1 MGWYQRRVHGGH
13 SLVDSRTMKV
23 VLFVAFI
30 LLKLVS
36 ARDIPAEPEVQEVM
50 PTTDVVWP
58 VFSTEKIQDKV
69 DQIANEALYQNV
81 QEYLKVPLDWI
92 AKYTTSPLKMIQEYS
107 KTSYAEMTKAG
118 NGMVRIAAETA
129 PYVVALSLVAG
140 VFYLILTLV
149 NLVFNTKTNLARLAA
164 GYVND
169 NLNLFKDEVPQ
180 LMQRMMPEMNL
191 DVLDVIAKMKQKF
204 E

>member
-1 MGWYQRRVHGGH
+1 
-13 SLVDSRTMKV
+13 MKV

-92 AKYTTSPLKMIQEYS
+92 AKYTSSPLEMIQEYS

-118 NGMVRIAAETA
+118 NGMVRFAAETA
-129 PYVVALSLVAG
+129 PYVVAITLVVG
-140 VFYLILTLV
+140 TFYLILTLV
-149 NLVFNTKTNLARLAA
+149 NLVFNTKTNLMKLAA

-169 NLNLFKDEVPQ
+169 NLNIFRDEVPQ

>member
-1 MGWYQRRVHGGH
+1 MGI
-13 SLVDSRTMKV
+13 SLVDSPTMKV

-50 PTTDVVWP
+50 PSTEVDWP
-58 VFSTEKIQDKV
+58 GFSTEKI
-69 DQIANEALYQNV
+69 

-92 AKYTTSPLKMIQEYS
+92 AKYTSSPLEMIQEYS

-129 PYVVALSLVAG
+129 PYVVAITLVVG
-140 VFYLILTLV
+140 TFYLILTLV
-149 NLVFNTKTNLARLAA
+149 NLVFNTKTNLMKLAA

-169 NLNLFKDEVPQ
+169 NLNIFRDEVPQ

-191 DVLDVIAKMKQKF
+191 DVLDIIAKMKQKF

>member
-1 MGWYQRRVHGGH
+1 MGI
-13 SLVDSRTMKV
+13 SLVDSPTMKV

-50 PTTDVVWP
+50 PSTEVDWP

-81 QEYLKVPLDWI
+81 QEYLKVPLE
-92 AKYTTSPLKMIQEYS
+92 MIQEYS

-118 NGMVRIAAETA
+118 NGMVRFAAETA
-129 PYVVALSLVAG
+129 PYVVAITLVVG
-140 VFYLILTLV
+140 TFYLILTLV
-149 NLVFNTKTNLARLAA
+149 NLVFNTKTNLMKLAA

-169 NLNLFKDEVPQ
+169 NLNIFRDEVPQ

>member
-1 MGWYQRRVHGGH
+1 MGI
-13 SLVDSRTMKV
+13 SLVDSPTMKV

-50 PTTDVVWP
+50 PSTEVDWP
-58 VFSTEKIQDKV
+58 GFSTEKIQDKV

-92 AKYTTSPLKMIQEYS
+92 AKYTTSPLKM
-107 KTSYAEMTKAG
+107 TKAG

-140 VFYLILTLV
+140 VFYLIL
-149 NLVFNTKTNLARLAA
+149 
-164 GYVND
+164 
-169 NLNLFKDEVPQ
+169 
-180 LMQRMMPEMNL
+180 
-191 DVLDVIAKMKQKF
+191 
-204 E
+204 

>member
-1 MGWYQRRVHGGH
+1 MGWYQRRVHGD
-13 SLVDSRTMKV
+13 SLVDSPTMKV

-36 ARDIPAEPEVQEVM
+36 ARDIPEEPEVQEVM

-92 AKYTTSPLKMIQEYS
+92 AKYTSSPLEMIQEYS

-129 PYVVALSLVAG
+129 PYVVAITLVVG
-140 VFYLILTLV
+140 TFYLILTLV
-149 NLVFNTKTNLARLAA
+149 NLVFNTKTNLMKLAA

-169 NLNLFKDEVPQ
+169 NLNIFRDEVPQ

>member
-1 MGWYQRRVHGGH
+1 MGI
-13 SLVDSRTMKV
+13 SLVDSPTMKV

-36 ARDIPAEPEVQEVM
+36 ARDIPAEPEVQEVL
-50 PTTDVVWP
+50 PSTEVDWP

-92 AKYTTSPLKMIQEYS
+92 AKYTSSPP
-107 KTSYAEMTKAG
+107 EMTKAG

-129 PYVVALSLVAG
+129 PYVVAITLVVG
-140 VFYLILTLV
+140 TFYLILTLV
-149 NLVFNTKTNLARLAA
+149 NLVFNTKTNLMKLAA

-169 NLNLFKDEVPQ
+169 NLNIFRDEVPQ

>member
-1 MGWYQRRVHGGH
+1 MG
-13 SLVDSRTMKV
+13 
-23 VLFVAFI
+23 VAFI

-92 AKYTTSPLKMIQEYS
+92 AKYTSSPLEMIQEYS

-129 PYVVALSLVAG
+129 PYVVA
-140 VFYLILTLV
+140 LTLV

>member
-1 MGWYQRRVHGGH
+1 MGH
-13 SLVDSRTMKV
+13 SLVDSPTMKV

-92 AKYTTSPLKMIQEYS
+92 AKYTSSPLEMIQ
-107 KTSYAEMTKAG
+107 AG

-129 PYVVALSLVAG
+129 PYVVAITLVVG
-140 VFYLILTLV
+140 TFYLILTLV
-149 NLVFNTKTNLARLAA
+149 NLVFNTKTNLMKLAA

-169 NLNLFKDEVPQ
+169 NLNIFRDEVPQ

>member
-1 MGWYQRRVHGGH
+1 
-13 SLVDSRTMKV
+13 MKV

-36 ARDIPAEPEVQEVM
+36 ARDIPAEPEVQEVL
-50 PTTDVVWP
+50 PSTEVDWP

-92 AKYTTSPLKMIQEYS
+92 AKYTSSPLEMIQEYS

-140 VFYLILTLV
+140 VFYLILTLI
-149 NLVFNTKTNLARLAA
+149 NLVFNTKTNLMRLAS

>member
-13 SLVDSRTMKV
+13 SLVDSLTMKV

-36 ARDIPAEPEVQEVM
+36 ARDIPAEP
-50 PTTDVVWP
+50 
-58 VFSTEKIQDKV
+58 
-69 DQIANEALYQNV
+69 NV

-92 AKYTTSPLKMIQEYS
+92 AKYTSSPLEMIQEYS

-129 PYVVALSLVAG
+129 PYVVAITLVVG
-140 VFYLILTLV
+140 TFYLILTLV
-149 NLVFNTKTNLARLAA
+149 NLVFNTKTNLMKLAA

-169 NLNLFKDEVPQ
+169 NLNIFRDEVPQ

>member
-50 PTTDVVWP
+50 PTADVVWP

-92 AKYTTSPLKMIQEYS
+92 AKYTNSPL
-107 KTSYAEMTKAG
+107 EMTKAG
-118 NGMVRIAAETA
+118 NGMVRIAAETE
-129 PYVVALSLVAG
+129 PYVVAITLVVG
-140 VFYLILTLV
+140 TFYLILTLV
-149 NLVFNTKTNLARLAA
+149 NLVFNTKTNLMKLAA

-169 NLNLFKDEVPQ
+169 NLNISRDEVPQ